1 MARKRKR
8 RQIRGPARRYRRSPQ
23 RYEDVRH
30 VPVGGAAGIA
40 QVTRMGCRDAVS
52 GRKNPYKPAAK
63 GLVSAYREGYRI
75 CSLILDGRALP
86 AEEARVARK
95 LDLEMDVRVAS
106 RGR

>member
-8 RQIRGPARRYRRSPQ
+8 RQMRGPARRYRRSPK

-30 VPVGGAAGIA
+30 IPVGGAGGIA
-40 QVTRMGCRDAVS
+40 QVTRKGCRDAVS

-75 CSLILDGRALP
+75 CSRILDGQRLP
-86 AEEARVARK
+86 AEEARVAQK
-95 LDLEMDVRVAS
+95 LNLDMDVRVAA
-106 RGR
+106 RRR